1 MIILCGKCIFSS
13 ITDKFGNTPLIEAIK
28 GSHTRIVKI
37 LQEGG
42 AIFTEPNTGDNL
54 RNGVWNGK
62 LEFVTNLLQSGA
74 NPNSSDRDGRTPL
87 HIAVSQGMIAMAKTL
102 IEHGA
107 DTHLKDRFVI
117 NLALHMINMISAH
130 HIH

>member
-13 ITDKFGNTPLIEAIK
+13 STDKFGNTPLIEAIK

-62 LEFVTNLLQSGA
+62 LEFVTNLLQNGA
-74 NPNSSDRDGRTPL
+74 NPNSTDHGGRTAL
-87 HIAVSQGMIAMAKTL
+87 HIAISQGMILMAKRL
-102 IEHGA
+102 IDHGA
-107 DTHLKDRFVI
+107 NIYARDR
-117 NLALHMINMISAH
+117 
-130 HIH
+130 